1 MGTGGKKM
9 QGYLAGVSEGTR
21 VLLIL
26 SVILFAGFI
35 MTRLTNTL
43 NLPKVSG
50 YIMAGILI
58 GPCGLNL
65 IPVEIIGHMGFVS
78 DLALAFIAFGVGKFF
93 KKEVLLKTGSRIIII
108 TLFEALLAGVLVTLF
123 CVGVFKMEWNFALI
137 LGAIATAT
145 APASTMMTINQYK
158 AKGEFVNTLLQI
170 VALDDVV
177 CLLAFSIVA
186 GIAGRTGNEELT
198 MSTVLMPVVYNILA
212 LGLGFF
218 CGYFLSRL
226 LIPARSKDNR
236 LILAIA
242 MLLGISGICASLD
255 ISPLLS
261 CMIFGASYINLTS
274 DKKLYRQIN
283 NFTPPVM
290 SIFFIMSGMNLDL
303 SALTTVGTVGLAYF
317 IVRII
322 GKYLGTYISCLI
334 TGTSREIR
342 NYMGLALIPQAGVAI
357 GLAFLGQRLLPEE
370 MGKLLLT
377 IILSSSVLYEMVGPV
392 CAKMSLFLS
401 GSITTDK
408 MKEVAKERED
418 EIHEEN
424 LIASEN
430 EEHEEDD
437 GSWEDGSENESED
450 GSDDGGEN
458 ESEDEGED
466 ESENESE
473 DESDGERDTD
483 GKLES
488 GVNESGEMEE
498 EDGNC
503 NGEGRSSKDGIE
515 CSSKKSSKRKKE
527 YGEED
532 NSKADLH
539 KMTDQP
545 NGDSNGKK
553 TGNGKGRKNTETRKK
568 KEMSDEELLQHELLE
583 QIKELEA
590 GVEDQEEDYDIEREI
605 EPEKEKAARKGKAR
619 KKKK

>member
-1 MGTGGKKM
+1 
-9 QGYLAGVSEGTR
+9 
-21 VLLIL
+21 
-26 SVILFAGFI
+26 
-35 MTRLTNTL
+35 
-43 NLPKVSG
+43 
-50 YIMAGILI
+50 
-58 GPCGLNL
+58 
-65 IPVEIIGHMGFVS
+65 MGFVS

-488 GVNESGEMEE
+488 DVNESGEMEE

-553 TGNGKGRKNTETRKK
+553 TGNGKGRKNTDTRKK

>member
-1 MGTGGKKM
+1 M

-123 CVGVFKMEWNFALI
+123 CVGVFKMEWDFALI

-401 GSITTDK
+401 GSITTEK

-437 GSWEDGSENESED
+437 GSWGDG
-450 GSDDGGEN
+450 
-458 ESEDEGED
+458 
-466 ESENESE
+466 SE
-473 DESDGERDTD
+473 DESDGGRDTD

-488 GVNESGEMEE
+488 DVNESGEMEE

-515 CSSKKSSKRKKE
+515 CSSKKSPKRKKE

-532 NSKADLH
+532 NSKAGLH

-545 NGDSNGKK
+545 SGDSNGKK
-553 TGNGKGRKNTETRKK
+553 AGNGKGRKNTETRKK

-605 EPEKEKAARKGKAR
+605 EPEKEKAPRKGKAR

>member
-1 MGTGGKKM
+1 M

-401 GSITTDK
+401 GSITTEK
-408 MKEVAKERED
+408 MKEVAKEREE

-424 LIASEN
+424 LTASEN

-437 GSWEDGSENESED
+437 GSWEECD
-450 GSDDGGEN
+450 
-458 ESEDEGED
+458 
-466 ESENESE
+466 
-473 DESDGERDTD
+473 
-483 GKLES
+483 
-488 GVNESGEMEE
+488 VNESGEMEE
-498 EDGNC
+498 EDRNC
-503 NGEGRSSKDGIE
+503 NGEGDDDEGRSSKDGIE

-545 NGDSNGKK
+545 SGGSDEKK
-553 TGNGKGRKNTETRKK
+553 TGNGKGRKNTESRKK

-605 EPEKEKAARKGKAR
+605 EPEKEKAPRKGKAR

>member
-1 MGTGGKKM
+1 M

-401 GSITTDK
+401 GSITTEK

-437 GSWEDGSENESED
+437 GSWGDG
-450 GSDDGGEN
+450 
-458 ESEDEGED
+458 
-466 ESENESE
+466 SE
-473 DESDGERDTD
+473 DESDGERDTN

-488 GVNESGEMEE
+488 DVNESGEMEE
-498 EDGNC
+498 KDGNC

-515 CSSKKSSKRKKE
+515 CSSKKSPKRKKE

-532 NSKADLH
+532 NSKAGLH

-545 NGDSNGKK
+545 SGDSNGKK
-553 TGNGKGRKNTETRKK
+553 AGNGKGRKNTETRKK

-605 EPEKEKAARKGKAR
+605 EPEKEKATRKGKAR

>member
-1 MGTGGKKM
+1 M

-408 MKEVAKERED
+408 MKEVAKEREE

-458 ESEDEGED
+458 ESEDER
-466 ESENESE
+466 
-473 DESDGERDTD
+473 DGERDTD

-488 GVNESGEMEE
+488 DVNESGEMEE

-515 CSSKKSSKRKKE
+515 CSSKKSPKRKKE

-553 TGNGKGRKNTETRKK
+553 AGNGKGRKNTETRKK

>member
-1 MGTGGKKM
+1 M

-437 GSWEDGSENESED
+437 GSWGDG
-450 GSDDGGEN
+450 
-458 ESEDEGED
+458 
-466 ESENESE
+466 SE
-473 DESDGERDTD
+473 DESDGGRDTD

-488 GVNESGEMEE
+488 DVNESGEMEE

-515 CSSKKSSKRKKE
+515 CSSKKSPKRKKE

-532 NSKADLH
+532 NSKAGLH

-545 NGDSNGKK
+545 SGDSNGKK
-553 TGNGKGRKNTETRKK
+553 AGNGKGRKNTETRKK

-605 EPEKEKAARKGKAR
+605 EPEKEKAPRKGKAR

>member
-1 MGTGGKKM
+1 M

-401 GSITTDK
+401 GSITTEK

-437 GSWEDGSENESED
+437 GSWEDGSENES
-450 GSDDGGEN
+450 DDGGE
-458 ESEDEGED
+458 DGR
-466 ESENESE
+466 E

-483 GKLES
+483 GKLETD
-488 GVNESGEMEE
+488 VNESGEMEE
-498 EDGNC
+498 EDRNC
-503 NGEGRSSKDGIE
+503 NGEGDDDGRYSKDGIE

-527 YGEED
+527 DGEGD

-545 NGDSNGKK
+545 SGDSNGKK
-553 TGNGKGRKNTETRKK
+553 AGNGKGRKNTETRKK

-605 EPEKEKAARKGKAR
+605 QPEKEKAPRKGKAR

>member
-1 MGTGGKKM
+1 M

-145 APASTMMTINQYK
+145 APVSTMMTINQYK

-401 GSITTDK
+401 GSITTEK

-437 GSWEDGSENESED
+437 GSWGDG
-450 GSDDGGEN
+450 
-458 ESEDEGED
+458 
-466 ESENESE
+466 SE
-473 DESDGERDTD
+473 DESDGGRDTD

-488 GVNESGEMEE
+488 DVNESGEMEE

-515 CSSKKSSKRKKE
+515 CSSKKSPKRKKE

-532 NSKADLH
+532 NSKAGLH

-545 NGDSNGKK
+545 SGDSNGKK
-553 TGNGKGRKNTETRKK
+553 AGNGKGRKNTETRKK

-605 EPEKEKAARKGKAR
+605 EPEKEKAPRKGKAR

>member
-1 MGTGGKKM
+1 M

-401 GSITTDK
+401 GSITTEK

-430 EEHEEDD
+430 EEDD

-450 GSDDGGEN
+450 ER
-458 ESEDEGED
+458 
-466 ESENESE
+466 
-473 DESDGERDTD
+473 DGERDTN
-483 GKLES
+483 GKLEFD
-488 GVNESGEMEE
+488 VNESGEMEE

-553 TGNGKGRKNTETRKK
+553 AGNGKGRKNTETRKK

-605 EPEKEKAARKGKAR
+605 EPEKEKAPRKGKAR

>member
-1 MGTGGKKM
+1 ML
-9 QGYLAGVSEGTR
+9 GYLAGVSEGTR

-401 GSITTDK
+401 GSITTEK

-430 EEHEEDD
+430 EEDD

-458 ESEDEGED
+458 ECEDEGED

-473 DESDGERDTD
+473 DERDGERDTN
-483 GKLES
+483 GKLEFD
-488 GVNESGEMEE
+488 VNESGEMEE

-553 TGNGKGRKNTETRKK
+553 AGNGKGRKNTETRKK

-605 EPEKEKAARKGKAR
+605 EPEKEKATRKGKAR

>member
-1 MGTGGKKM
+1 M

-408 MKEVAKERED
+408 MKEVAKEREE

-458 ESEDEGED
+458 ESEDE
-466 ESENESE
+466 SENESE

-488 GVNESGEMEE
+488 DVNESGEMEE

-503 NGEGRSSKDGIE
+503 SGEGRSSKDGIE

-545 NGDSNGKK
+545 NGDSKGKK
-553 TGNGKGRKNTETRKK
+553 AGNGKGHKNTETRKK

>member
-1 MGTGGKKM
+1 M

-123 CVGVFKMEWNFALI
+123 CVGVFRMEWNFALI

-198 MSTVLMPVVYNILA
+198 MSTILMPVVYNILA

-437 GSWEDGSENESED
+437 GSWEDGSENGSEDESE
-450 GSDDGGEN
+450 DGGEN
-458 ESEDEGED
+458 ESEDEG
-466 ESENESE
+466 E

-488 GVNESGEMEE
+488 DVNESGEMEE

-515 CSSKKSSKRKKE
+515 CSSKKLSKRKKE

-532 NSKADLH
+532 NSKADLQ

-553 TGNGKGRKNTETRKK
+553 AGNGKGRKNTETRKK

-605 EPEKEKAARKGKAR
+605 EPEKEKATRKGKAR

>member
-1 MGTGGKKM
+1 
-9 QGYLAGVSEGTR
+9 
-21 VLLIL
+21 
-26 SVILFAGFI
+26 
-35 MTRLTNTL
+35 
-43 NLPKVSG
+43 
-50 YIMAGILI
+50 
-58 GPCGLNL
+58 
-65 IPVEIIGHMGFVS
+65 MGFVS

-408 MKEVAKERED
+408 MKEVAKEREE

-424 LIASEN
+424 LIASDN

-450 GSDDGGEN
+450 GRGN
-458 ESEDEGED
+458 ESEDKGED

-473 DESDGERDTD
+473 DERDGERDTD

-488 GVNESGEMEE
+488 DVNESGEMEE

-553 TGNGKGRKNTETRKK
+553 AGNGKGRKNTETRKK

-605 EPEKEKAARKGKAR
+605 EPEKEKAPRKGKAR

>member
-1 MGTGGKKM
+1 M
-9 QGYLAGVSEGTR
+9 QEFLSQLNQETEALL
-21 VLLIL
+21 VLSI
-26 SVILFAGFI
+26 ILFAGFI

-50 YIMAGILI
+50 YILAGILI
-58 GPCGLNL
+58 GPCSLNF
-65 IPVEIIGHMGFVS
+65 IPQHMIDSMGFVS

-93 KKEVLLKTGSRIIII
+93 KKEVLMRTGKKIIVI
-108 TLFEALLAGVLVTLF
+108 TISEALTAGVLVTVILKF
-123 CVGVFKMEWNFALI
+123 IFRLDWDFALI

-408 MKEVAKERED
+408 MKEVAKEREE

-437 GSWEDGSENESED
+437 GSWDDGSENESED
-450 GSDDGGEN
+450 GSDDEVEN
-458 ESEDEGED
+458 ESEDER
-466 ESENESE
+466 
-473 DESDGERDTD
+473 DGERDTD

-488 GVNESGEMEE
+488 DVNESGEMEE

-515 CSSKKSSKRKKE
+515 CSSKKSPKRKKE

-553 TGNGKGRKNTETRKK
+553 AGNGKGRKNTETRKK

>member
-1 MGTGGKKM
+1 M

-408 MKEVAKERED
+408 MKEGAKERED
-418 EIHEEN
+418 EIHEET

-488 GVNESGEMEE
+488 DVNESGEMEE

-545 NGDSNGKK
+545 NGDSKGKK
-553 TGNGKGRKNTETRKK
+553 AGNGKGHKNTETRKK

-605 EPEKEKAARKGKAR
+605 EPEKEKATRKGKAR